1 MVKLLKI
8 IGRFVGIT
16 FEWVLISII
25 LFSFLIRTSPVQ
37 TFIAQKATD
46 YLAEKLEVE
55 VSIDQ
60 IAVIFPNEIA
70 LHGVFMADENKDT
83 LFACN
88 SLYVDVSKYNFK
100 TTTFK
105 VGTVELD
112 GGYTRLQFDENGRSN
127 FSFIGEKFGKDTTQ
141 QNDVKFNIFADE
153 VILTETTFLY
163 DDDRKEPTSF
173 GVDYF
178 HIRGDHINAVIEDI
192 EVSKYDY
199 KAFIRSFSVVEK
211 SGFNLYALKA
221 HAKVSHH
228 GISLTELSIKS
239 PGTIIYAPRFNMV
252 TKEFTDFKNFVEKV
266 KFDAQLNKS
275 KIALSEVAYFAP
287 ALEGMIDTIHLST
300 VVTKEIPKLRLSSF
314 NLRYKNKT
322 QIKATINLP
331 DFRNLKSAFLQEK
344 IKYAYI
350 DLEELQSLKM
360 PKTYKGDY
368 IALDEN
374 TNRLAYFVAEGINLD
389 GFSSQFVLAA
399 DRISTHL
406 GSVRMNNGLMF
417 TRNEDDGS
425 FDFQQ
430 STASNYD
437 LKIEQFNLGQF
448 IGNQQLGIVDGF
460 LFVSGKAFSSSNLEF
475 SSIEGQIHRF
485 DFMNYPYSNISISD
499 ARMMNNSFEGIIE
512 VDDPNVCL
520 HYNGI
525 VDFKHELHFD
535 FTAEID
541 NAQLDKLHLSPTPN
555 TETVLSSII
564 NVDMVGTGINS
575 FRGNADL
582 SNVFLSEKEEEKEK
596 VLRIPSVDFSI
607 SRSELEDV
615 FSLNSDVVDAELR
628 GKIDF
633 NQLPDDFQY
642 QVDKILP
649 ALTTKEKEQ
658 HVEHNNDNFHF
669 QLVVKNVDDVLDI
682 FIPALKIAHQTE
694 IVADYSEKK
703 MDYSV
708 ELKSDLISYN
718 DLLFKGVDL
727 TQVMG
732 EDSLHGF
739 VRLNQFEINDSTK
752 FSNIFYTDRAMMND
766 ISSQLEWGGD
776 SLRLSQLIWNT
787 EIHSWSS
794 MDILIHP
801 SVFSLKKYEWGL
813 EEECDVAFRGDT
825 ISIDQFELLR
835 GKQSISLSGKMSK
848 SEEDKLVFDV
858 KNIDLSEVSSL
869 LQIAELSGETNA
881 SGEISTPFDDLQFL
895 GNASI
900 QDLYVLEELVG
911 DITVDSKWVKEKQSI
926 ELNGNLRYRETETL
940 QFVGDYYT
948 KRDKNNLDFFL
959 NFDNTDIHF
968 TNAFMNP
975 QVVSN
980 IKGHLKGK
988 IKVTGSPNEPELNG
1002 VINLKKGSA
1011 KVEMLGTSFALD
1023 GSIEIDKSGF
1033 YINSVPLFDEEG
1045 NAGSVVGAVLH
1056 DNFTNFNFD
1065 LQIDV
1070 EDDAINRDPVKP
1082 WIPLKLEKFL
1092 VLNTKPALDAVYYG
1106 KAYATG
1112 TVNLF
1117 GYTDNLEITVNL
1129 KTRKNTTISIPMYG
1143 VSEIEEESFIV
1154 FVGNENDS
1162 ISGKDESKI
1171 DFTGVDLD
1179 LNFEVTPDATVK
1191 IVFDENIEDEIIAN
1205 GEGDINIRLNSLGD
1219 ITMDGLYTVKSGVY
1233 DFTLGPIKKK
1243 FYIEE
1248 GGSIGWSGDPYNAI
1262 LDLKTFYRVNAN
1274 VATLTNNQL
1283 GQGSGSR
1290 QSVLCYLELS
1300 ESLIKPKIDFD
1311 IQVPNA
1317 DDISQSLITRIKS
1330 DPDELNRQ
1338 FFSLLLWR
1346 RFQPLTGTSSTDGSA
1361 ALELVA
1367 NQINSLLSKMSN
1379 DYTLNVDLTKDQL
1392 TGDNSYEF
1400 GLKKGF
1406 LDDKLILSGSFGV
1419 ENQKVDKD
1427 ANKNYLIGDVRLEY
1441 VINEQ
1446 GTFRVNVFNESND
1459 RTVISTQK
1467 QGAFT
1472 QGVGLSYKESFNTID
1487 DFKVIQRILN
1497 LFRNEDDKRFKKK
1510 RKLAPV
1516 PKAENEIEIEDS
1528 GT

>member
-8 IGRFVGIT
+8 IGIFVGIT
-16 FEWVLISII
+16 LEWVLISVI

-37 TFIAQKATD
+37 TFIAQEATD
-46 YLAEKLEVE
+46 YLAEKLDVA
-55 VSIDQ
+55 VSIDK

-70 LHGVFMADENKDT
+70 LHGVYMADEKNDT
-83 LFACN
+83 LFACR
-88 SLYVDVSKYNFK
+88 SLYVDVAKYNIK
-100 TTTFK
+100 TVTFK
-105 VGTVELD
+105 VGKVELN
-112 GGYTRLQFDENGRSN
+112 GGFTRVQYDQNGRSN
-127 FSFIGEKFGKDTTQ
+127 FSFIGEKLGKDTTKKS
-141 QNDVKFNIFADE
+141 NVKFDIFADE
-153 VILTETTFLY
+153 IILTETTFIF
-163 DDDRKEPTSF
+163 DDDRKVPTSF
-173 GVDYF
+173 GVDYS
-178 HIRGDHINAVIEDI
+178 HIRGDHINAVIENI

-199 KAFIRSFSVVEK
+199 KAFIRSFSVKEK
-211 SGFNLYALKA
+211 SGFNLYALKS
-221 HAKVSHH
+221 HAKVSPH

-239 PGTIIYAPRFNMV
+239 PGSIIYAPRFNMI
-252 TKEFTDFKNFVEKV
+252 TKEFSDFKNFVEKV

-287 ALEGMIDTIHLST
+287 ALEGMNDTIHLST
-300 VVTKEIPKLRLSSF
+300 IVTKEIPKLRLSSF
-314 NLRYKNKT
+314 NLRFKDKT

-331 DFRNLKSAFLQEK
+331 DFRDLEGAFLQEK
-344 IKYAYI
+344 IRYAYI

-360 PKTYKGDY
+360 PKTFEGDY
-368 IALDEN
+368 ITLDKN
-374 TNRLAYFVAEGINLD
+374 TNNLSYFVAEGINLD

-399 DRISTHL
+399 DRISTRL

-417 TRNEDDGS
+417 TQNKSDGS

-448 IGNQQLGIVDGF
+448 LGNQQLGIVDGF

-475 SSIEGQIHRF
+475 SSIEGEINRF
-485 DFMNYPYSNISISD
+485 DFMEYPYSNITISD
-499 ARMMNNSFEGIIE
+499 AEMMNNSFEGIIE

-525 VDFKHELHFD
+525 VDFKRELHFD

-541 NAQLDKLHLSPTPN
+541 KAQLDKLHLSQTPN
-555 TETVLSSII
+555 SETVLSSII
-564 NVDMVGTGINS
+564 NVDMTGTGINS
-575 FRGNADL
+575 FRGNAEL
-582 SNVFLSEKEEEKEK
+582 AQVYLFEKEDEEVKI
-596 VLRIPSVDFSI
+596 LRIPSIDFTI
-607 SRSELEDV
+607 TRNELEDL
-615 FSLNSDVVDAELR
+615 FSLRSDVLDAELR

-633 NQLPDDFQY
+633 NQLPDDLKCQM
-642 QVDKILP
+642 DKILP
-649 ALTTKEKEQ
+649 ALTTNEEKK
-658 HVEHNNDNFHF
+658 HVEHDNDNFHL
-669 QLVVKNVDDVLDI
+669 QLEVKDVDDILDI
-682 FIPALKIAHQTE
+682 FIPTLKIAPQTSL
-694 IVADYSEKK
+694 VADYSENK
-703 MDYSV
+703 MNYSV
-708 ELKSDLISYN
+708 GLKSNWITYN
-718 DLLFKGVDL
+718 DLLFKGIDL
-727 TQVMG
+727 KQIMG
-732 EDSLHGF
+732 KDSLHGY
-739 VRLNQFEINDSTK
+739 VKLNQFDINDSTK
-752 FSNIFYTDRAMMND
+752 FSNIIYRNHAFMDD
-766 ISSQLEWGGD
+766 ISSQLEWGND
-776 SLRLSQLIWNT
+776 SLRSSQLIWDT
-787 EIHSWSS
+787 EIHSWNA
-794 MDILIHP
+794 MDVLIYP
-801 SVFSLKKYEWGL
+801 SIFSLKQYEWKL
-813 EEECDVAFRGDT
+813 EKESDVAFRGDT

-835 GKQSISLSGKMSK
+835 GEQSISFFGKMSQ
-848 SEEDKLVFDV
+848 SEKDKLKFDV

-869 LQIAELSGETNA
+869 LQIADLSGETNA
-881 SGEISTPFDDLQFL
+881 SGEISTPFYDLQFL
-895 GNASI
+895 GEASVV
-900 QDLYVLEELVG
+900 DLYVLRELVG
-911 DITVDSKWVKEKQSI
+911 NVNIVSKWVKEKQSV
-926 ELNGNLRYRETETL
+926 ELKGDLEYRDTETL
-940 QFVGDYYT
+940 QFSGDYYT
-948 KRDKNNLDFFL
+948 KREKDNLDFFL
-959 NFDNTDIHF
+959 NFDDTDIHF

-988 IKVTGSPNEPELNG
+988 VKVTGSPNEPELNG

-1011 KVEMLGTSFALD
+1011 KIEMLGTSFALD
-1023 GSIEIDKSGF
+1023 GPIDIDKSGF
-1033 YINSVPLFDEEG
+1033 YINSIPLYDEEG

-1065 LQIDV
+1065 LQIDA

-1082 WIPLKLEKFL
+1082 WIPLKLETFL
-1092 VLNTKPALDAVYYG
+1092 VLNTKPALDAAYYG

-1143 VSEIEEESFIV
+1143 VSEIEDENFIV
-1154 FVGNENDS
+1154 FVGDANDS
-1162 ISGKDESKI
+1162 VSVGNESKI

-1205 GEGDINIRLNSLGD
+1205 GEGDINLKLNSLGD
-1219 ITMDGLYTVKSGVY
+1219 ITMDGLFTVASGVY

-1248 GGSIGWSGDPYNAI
+1248 GGNISWSGDPYNAL

-1274 VATLTNNQL
+1274 IATLTNNQL

-1290 QSVLCYLELS
+1290 QSVLCYLKLS

-1311 IQVPNA
+1311 IQAPNA

-1346 RFQPLTGTSSTDGSA
+1346 RFQPLTGTSSSDGSA

-1406 LDDKLILSGSFGV
+1406 LDDKLIISGSFGV

-1427 ANKNYLIGDVRLEY
+1427 DNKNYLIGDVRLEY

-1446 GTFRVNVFNESND
+1446 GTFRVNIFNESND
-1459 RTVISTQK
+1459 RTVINSQK

-1487 DFKVIQRILN
+1487 DFKVIQKILN
-1497 LFRNEDDKRFKKK
+1497 LFRKEEDKRFQKK

-1516 PKAENEIEIEDS
+1516 PKEENEE
-1528 GT
+1528 GAKT